1 MAGKTITFSLIR
13 QAHAASASTV
23 EELEALQSIC
33 LAKHGIAHIDNL
45 EVFWDARELDLS
57 GNVIEQIENVDFLD
71 KLERLDLSSNRI
83 TGTALLRALDV
94 LPRNLQAI
102 NLSGNPCADD
112 EGALG
117 ALADR
122 HPGLNIIIGLYRD
135 DEVED
140 EADAAITRQ
149 LSQASGVLATPRQ
162 HAGEEKDG
170 GDEEDEDDDEG
181 EGDAEDEEDD
191 EYDPTPL
198 NDDDVLKALVD
209 RKCRLQNLSPM
220 NVSKAVDA
228 LNVEYD
234 EAIKTGA
241 AKTSKRWGDVVSK
254 SAHDVNARLAGY
266 QQQIR
271 RLKDDMKENA
281 DKDAG
286 DVAALTARLKRA
298 AKSAMLSV
306 DPI

>member
-1 MAGKTITFSLIR
+1 M
-13 QAHAASASTV
+13 
-23 EELEALQSIC
+23 EALQIIR
-33 LAKHGIAHIDNL
+33 LTKQGIAFIDNL
-45 EVFWDARELDLS
+45 ELFWDARELDLS
-57 GNVIEQIENVDFLD
+57 GNVIEQIENVNFLE

-83 TGTALLRALDV
+83 TGPALLRALDV

-102 NLSGNPCADD
+102 NLSGNPCAEDD
-112 EGALG
+112 GALG

-122 HPGLNIIIGLYRD
+122 YPELNIIIGLYGD

-149 LSQASGVLATPRQ
+149 LSKANGLMASPQQRAV
-162 HAGEEKDG
+162 
-170 GDEEDEDDDEG
+170 GDEEDGEENGDD
-181 EGDAEDEEDD
+181 EDEEDD
-191 EYDPTPL
+191 EEEEDDDAEYDPTPL

-220 NVSKAVDA
+220 NVTKAVDT
-228 LNVEYD
+228 LNVEYA

-241 AKTSKRWGDVVSK
+241 ARSSKRWGDVVDK
-254 SAHDVNARLAGY
+254 STADVDARLATY

-281 DKDAG
+281 HKDAG

-298 AKSAMLSV
+298 AKNAILAV